1 MFNCA
6 SCGDQ
11 HTDGAFCSA
20 CKKHFDFPCSG
31 VTESGYRKLGDRKN
45 AWRCLKCKTNQF
57 PSPSPASTSAQSDPL
72 DKMNKQLN
80 KIMSQLAP
88 LASLVEDVKLIKC
101 DLGDLKESLGMAHD
115 LITNFTDKIKII
127 EDKVEEMKKSADE
140 IPALRAE
147 VTRLSQ
153 ELQDRDQWARANNVE
168 IRGVPLKKNE
178 NLFDIV
184 EKIGHLC
191 NFYYR
196 KEAINYIARIPTRL
210 TNTEKPILVAFNR
223 RYLKEEFV
231 SMARNCK
238 ELSLS
243 NLGFTTSGK
252 IYVNDH
258 LMPFNKTL
266 LSKAKAL
273 AKEKNFRYIW
283 EKHCKIM
290 ARKSDTSPIFQIK
303 TEKDLLKI

>member
-1 MFNCA
+1 
-6 SCGDQ
+6 
-11 HTDGAFCSA
+11 
-20 CKKHFDFPCSG
+20 
-31 VTESGYRKLGDRKN
+31 
-45 AWRCLKCKTNQF
+45 
-57 PSPSPASTSAQSDPL
+57 
-72 DKMNKQLN
+72 
-80 KIMSQLAP
+80 MSQLAP

-191 NFYYR
+191 NFSYR

-210 TNTEKPILVAFNR
+210 TNTEKPILVAFNS

-258 LMPFNKTL
+258 LTPFNKTL

-283 EKHCKIM
+283 VKHCKIM